1 MGPPILML
9 LLIVFSTKGLT
20 ASEDNG
26 KSFSLFNVVTFKN
39 VPCRSSSTTSSSGPR
54 NGTCYTLNG
63 MFFSWNQFHE
73 IFREIDF
80 TKKNKMYFFLECS
93 ELGGSS
99 AGSCA
104 SGFGVCCL
112 FATSTC
118 GSTVSHNCSYV
129 R

>member
-1 MGPPILML
+1 MCLVEVQVQL
-9 LLIVFSTKGLT
+9 LRQDLETEPAIPSMV
-20 ASEDNG
+20 
-26 KSFSLFNVVTFKN
+26 
-39 VPCRSSSTTSSSGPR
+39 C
-54 NGTCYTLNG
+54 
-63 MFFSWNQFHE
+63 FFSWNQFHE